1 MNIKKYLI
9 VLWGSILG
17 FMPALAAA
25 VEPVISGCGI
35 GTTGVQIQNILCRL
49 QDIFGALIPFLIAIG
64 VLYFIWGVIQYVI
77 SEDEEAKSR
86 GKDKIVYGLIG
97 LVVIISMWG
106 LVGILQNTFL
116 GTQSFMAPSLP
127 NIGI

>member
-64 VLYFIWGVIQYVI
+64 VLYFIWGVITYVI